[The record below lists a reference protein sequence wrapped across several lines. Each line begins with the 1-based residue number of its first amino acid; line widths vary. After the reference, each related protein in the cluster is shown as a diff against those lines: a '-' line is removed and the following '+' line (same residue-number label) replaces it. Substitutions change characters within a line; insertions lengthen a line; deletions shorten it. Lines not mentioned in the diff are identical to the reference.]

1 MKKPTQLILKLGLP
15 SAVALAALVAA
26 VLFVG
31 SRPDESAPANAIRI
45 KAGITN
51 NLTDS
56 LGNEWLPDQG
66 FVGGSTYSIPA
77 AEVTGTKV
85 PELYTTERYSMTGF
99 SWPLDN
105 GKYRVKL
112 LFAEV
117 YDGITKPGARVF
129 SFTVQDKE
137 FNDFDIWKKA
147 GRPNKAYVQS
157 VDVEVTDGRLEI
169 TFTPQVENP
178 KINGIVIIPR

>member
-1 MKKPTQLILKLGLP
+1 MTTKTRQLPKWPLF
-15 SAVALAALVAA
+15 SAVALAAAMT
-26 VLFVG
+26 VG
-31 SRPDESAPANAIRI
+31 CRQDESAPANAIRI

-51 NLTDS
+51 TITDS

-66 FVGGSTYSIPA
+66 FVGGQTYEVA
-77 AEVTGTKV
+77 DAEVARTKV

-99 SWPLDN
+99 SRPLPN

-117 YDGITKPGARVF
+117 YSGITGPGGRVF
-129 SFTVQDKE
+129 SFDVQGHE

-147 GRPNKAYVQS
+147 GGPNKAYVQS
-157 VDVEVTDGRLEI
+157 VDVEVTDGKLDI

-178 KINGIVIIPR
+178 KINGIEILPRS